1 MKNITP
7 VKILTPSVFLAIL
20 LFVSCSK
27 DITEVGTD
35 WQQLAPT
42 KLDTAAGNWKTCVL
56 ATADD
61 IKISAPDAVTSA
73 AYQAELA
80 EVKAAVANQT
90 DAQKAAIKYWSAG
103 NVLRWNEIMRAYV
116 AKHNLPPQDS
126 VGAYPIPSQTNP
138 FAYPEF
144 PFSNPP

>member
-1 MKNITP
+1 MKNITL
-7 VKILTPSVFLAIL
+7 VKILTHSVPPCGMARNALIFLAIL

-61 IKISAPDAVTSA
+61 IKIPAPDAVTSA
-73 AYQAELA
+73 AYQAE
-80 EVKAAVANQT
+80 
-90 DAQKAAIKYWSAG
+90 
-103 NVLRWNEIMRAYV
+103 
-116 AKHNLPPQDS
+116 
-126 VGAYPIPSQTNP
+126 
-138 FAYPEF
+138 
-144 PFSNPP
+144 